1 MSMPSPDLVVRLRG
15 FLDSEARSC
24 SMDPG
29 CVTPEYVW
37 RMWGEGVSLEEI
49 AAALPAARAGLWNS

>member
-1 MSMPSPDLVVRLRG
+1 MSMQGPDLIVRLRD
-15 FLDSEARSC
+15 FLESEARSC

-37 RMWGEGVSLEEI
+37 RMWGEDVSVEEI
-49 AAALPAARAGLWNS
+49 AAALPAARAGVFK